1 MKLFS
6 LLPLFTAG
14 QMDFSNM
21 SADQVGPMMETF
33 LPMFKQ
39 FYNKMDHEQSMADFK
54 KDDNGMFKKY
64 FDFCDEGADGLLTKA
79 DDSTCKQRMQQLM
92 MDMIDAMGEEMFNE
106 IIDENHDGA
115 ATLAEIEMG
124 GMDFDSMLAQA
135 DLSAV
140 KQYVPDIEKLIKKAK
155 RIIKKADLDHDKAY
169 DDRELAKVM
178 LDMMNMMIKRIFN

>member
-1 MKLFS
+1 M
-6 LLPLFTAG
+6 G
-14 QMDFSNM
+14 
-21 SADQVGPMMETF
+21 
-33 LPMFKQ
+33 
-39 FYNKMDHEQSMADFK
+39 DHEQSMADFK

-92 MDMIDAMGEEMFNE
+92 MDKIKAMGLEIPDGAMDQAKPMMDMIDAMGEEMFNE

-115 ATLAEIEMG
+115 ATLAKNEVG

-178 LDMMNMMIKRIFN
+178 LDMMHMMIKRIFN